1 MKLDT
6 SSLQK
11 QFNYQGEV
19 FTPGDAEFE
28 QIAYGGLFNKLH
40 PNRLPQL
47 ICRVATEEDVVAAV
61 KYARANK
68 LKVAVRGGGH
78 NWCAPSLRN
87 NGIMIDLT
95 NLNKVISIDEKNLKA
110 VLQPI
115 ISNRDA
121 MAALNAKGVAFP
133 TGHCPPVKLSGYLLS
148 GGMAWNQG
156 AWGPGCG
163 SVEAIEMVTAAG
175 EKITASAE
183 QNQDYF
189 WAARGAGPGMFAV
202 CTRYHLKLYPL
213 PKAIAACAYWYPYED
228 LAAIAQWIEPL
239 APKLPNFVE
248 LSFWAVPAPP
258 DLAEHY
264 KGSNGKATLVTASI
278 FAESME
284 EAKRAVAPL
293 EECPLI
299 SKCVKKTGVTPSSFP
314 ELFDA
319 SGALWPDNLRN
330 KVDAQFSNGP
340 LVDLV
345 NKEIARHFLSAPP
358 QSVYMF
364 AVFTGKGSP
373 VAANASFSMYASIY
387 GGPWTMWDDA
397 GDDKANIAWHEKLV
411 QLMAPVVVGH
421 YVAESDTVTHPE
433 YIAKAYKA
441 ENLKKI
447 GELRKQY
454 DPDGVFFDFSDG
466 LS

>member
-1 MKLDT
+1 MLKEL
-6 SSLQK
+6 
-11 QFNYQGEV
+11 NYKGEV
-19 FTPGDAEFE
+19 YSPADPEFE

-47 ICRVATEEDVVAAV
+47 ILRVANEEDVVAAV

-87 NGIMIDLT
+87 SGVMIDLT
-95 NLNKVISIDEKNLKA
+95 NLNQVISIDEKNMKA

-121 MAALNAKGVAFP
+121 MAALNAKGVAYP

-156 AWGPGCG
+156 VWGTGCG
-163 SVEAIEMVTAAG
+163 SLEAIDMVTASG
-175 EKITASAE
+175 EKITASATE
-183 QNQDYF
+183 HQDYF

-202 CTRYHLKLYPL
+202 CTRYHLKVYPL
-213 PKAIAACAYWYPYED
+213 PKAIAACAYWYPYENLTD
-228 LAAIAQWIEPL
+228 IARWIEPL
-239 APKLPNFVE
+239 ASKLPNFVE

-258 DLAEHY
+258 ELAEQF
-264 KGSNGKATLVTASI
+264 KVSNGKAALVTASI
-278 FAESME
+278 FADTMDD
-284 EAKRAVAPL
+284 AKRAAAPL
-293 EECPLI
+293 DECPII

-319 SGALWPDNLRN
+319 SGALWPDNLYN

-340 LVDLV
+340 LAALV
-345 NKEIARHFLSAPP
+345 NEDISRHFLKAPP
-358 QSVYMF
+358 KAVYMF
-364 AVFTGKGSP
+364 ALFTGKGSP
-373 VAANASFSMYASIY
+373 VAENASFSMYASIY
-387 GGPWTMWDDA
+387 GGPWTMWDD
-397 GDDKANIAWHEKLV
+397 GQDNETNIAWHEKMV
-411 QLMAPVVVGH
+411 QLMSPVVVGH

-433 YIAKAYKA
+433 YVDKAYKA
-441 ENLKKI
+441 ESLKRL

-454 DPDGVFFDFSDG
+454 DPDGVFFSYSDG
-466 LS
+466 LD